1 MLSTTVEPNESAPET
16 LGDDYEPGDAL
27 SGRWRYVIPA
37 LKLTAV
43 GAMVVLLTIAVGQS
57 NYLAG
62 WGAVVVSMFF
72 GKFAG

>member
-1 MLSTTVEPNESAPET
+1 
-16 LGDDYEPGDAL
+16 
-27 SGRWRYVIPA
+27 VIPA